1 MRTASD
7 EFQEYLAPDE
17 SVIESGAGALLEN
30 AYRTEGSIGV
40 TDRRVLFVS
49 DGDEFMGITQDGI
62 HSIRSRPETM
72 FATHDTGYRL
82 VAVAGA
88 VLAVLAFVGVL
99 GLGPSGLAPAL
110 ALATVGGLAGAEYV
124 RRNGV
129 GTERAV
135 LTELDERLSTHLD
148 VELLRAHVG
157 DTRDVDGQ
165 QLLVLGV
172 GLVALTAFAGL
183 VAVTANLLTIPLTL
197 VTLGGIAVME
207 YAYRCGR
214 DAQRLERD
222 RPAEKRVSIRLAS
235 GQIVDL
241 RVDSAE
247 RIDRT
252 LSRVAAERAHENT
265 ATTLSHP

>member
-7 EFQEYLAPDE
+7 EFREYLAPDE

-49 DGDEFMGITQDGI
+49 DGDGFLGITQDGI
-62 HSIRSRPETM
+62 RSIRSRPETT
-72 FATHDTGYRL
+72 FATHGTGYRL
-82 VAVAGA
+82 VTIAGA
-88 VLAVLAFVGVL
+88 TLAVLAFVGVL
-99 GLGPSGLAPAL
+99 GLGSSGLAPAL
-110 ALATVGGLAGAEYV
+110 ALVTVGGLVGAEYL

-129 GTERAV
+129 STERAV
-135 LTELDERLSTHLD
+135 LTEFEERLSPHLD
-148 VELLRAHVG
+148 VEPLRAHVSG
-157 DTRDVDGQ
+157 ARDVDGQ

-172 GLVALTAFAGL
+172 GLVALTAFASL

-197 VTLGGIAVME
+197 VTLGGIAVTE
-207 YAYRCGR
+207 YAHRRGR
-214 DAQRLERD
+214 DAERFERD
-222 RPAEKRVSIRLAS
+222 RPAEKRVSIRLAG

-241 RVDSAE
+241 RVDPAE

-252 LSRVAAERAHENT
+252 LSRVAAEKTHETT